1 MMALQIITA
10 ICIVGT
16 CRHLI
21 SLLTHLIRLSLTFF
35 LSLEHINIASA
46 KMAGELAGDHT
57 PELLCLV
64 HDISGMCAGSSSG
77 TAIAA
82 DAMFRKDCTD
92 LVRRISLLTHLF
104 EEIRELNKVVDSASS
119 SSASA
124 SASASSWSSD
134 LVLALHSA
142 RRLLSVARNFRSN
155 CSSDG
160 AAKTIVFQFQC
171 VTWKLEKLLSSLPYD
186 NLDISEEVK
195 EQVDLVR
202 AQLRRATEKY
212 GYMISKMPS
221 YELSQP
227 LAQEINQVLGKSVS
241 GLHKQ
246 HSCPENLSELDS
258 ITVNNGERSC
268 GTNRAGSRL
277 ERARSIP
284 ASSEVSLLNATDPES
299 QETSETKSLPEVKKK
314 PEAIVIP
321 EDFLC
326 PISLELMRD
335 PVIVA
340 TGQTYERSYIQ
351 RWIDCGNATCPKTQQ
366 KLQHLTL
373 TPNYVLRSLISQW
386 CIEHNIEQ
394 PTGLTNG
401 KIKKSDGSFRDV
413 TGDIAAIEALVRKLS
428 SRSVEERRAAVTE
441 IRSLSKRST
450 DNRILIAEAG
460 AIPVLVNLLTSEDVL
475 TQDNAVTSILNLSIY
490 ENNKG
495 LIMLAGAIPS
505 IVQVL
510 RAGTMEARENAA
522 ATLFSLSLADE
533 NKIIIGA
540 SGAIPALVEL
550 LQNGSPRGKKDAATA
565 LFNLCIYQGNKGRA
579 IRAGIITALLK
590 MLTDSSKSMVDEA
603 LTIMSVLA
611 SHQEAKVAIV
621 KASTIPVLIDLLRTG
636 LPRNKENA
644 AAILLALC
652 KRDADNLA
660 CISRLGAVIPLSELA
675 RSGTER
681 AKRKATSLLEHLRK
695 LQQL

>member
-1 MMALQIITA
+1 
-10 ICIVGT
+10 
-16 CRHLI
+16 
-21 SLLTHLIRLSLTFF
+21 
-35 LSLEHINIASA
+35 
-46 KMAGELAGDHT
+46 MAGGVTGAGDRT
-57 PELLCLV
+57 PELLGLV
-64 HDISGMCAGSSSG
+64 HDIASMCSGPGAPS
-77 TAIAA
+77 TTTIAS
-82 DAMFRKDCTD
+82 DAMFKKDCTD

-104 EEIRELNKVVDSASS
+104 EEIRDLKLSDSGIQEMDASS
-119 SSASA
+119 SSSTT
-124 SASASSWSSD
+124 STASSWFSE
-134 LVLALHSA
+134 LVLALQA
-142 RRLLSVARNFRSN
+142 AKRLLSVARTFRSN

-171 VTWKLEKLLSSLPYD
+171 VTWKLEKLLSNLPID
-186 NLDISEEVK
+186 DIEISEEVT
-195 EQVDLVR
+195 EQVELAR
-202 AQLRRATEKY
+202 TQLQRATERY
-212 GYMISKMPS
+212 GAMI
-221 YELSQP
+221 YELSQSP
-227 LAQEINQVLGKSVS
+227 AQDINEVLGKSMNGLQRQKSLPEDTLKQVS
-241 GLHKQ
+241 IPRVNGWK
-246 HSCPENLSELDS
+246 SCNTHLAIP
-258 ITVNNGERSC
+258 
-268 GTNRAGSRL
+268 RL
-277 ERARSIP
+277 ERVRSIP
-284 ASSEVSLLNATDPES
+284 ASAEASLSNVSDPGSGENSERQNVT
-299 QETSETKSLPEVKKK
+299 QVKK

-326 PISLELMRD
+326 PISLEPMRD

-351 RWIDCGNATCPKTQQ
+351 RWIDCGNTTCPKTQQ
-366 KLQHLTL
+366 KLENLTL
-373 TPNYVLRSLISQW
+373 TPNYVLRSLITQW
-386 CIEHNIEQ
+386 CIDHNIEQ

-401 KIKKSDGSFRDV
+401 KLKKSDGSFRDV
-413 TGDIAAIEALVRKLS
+413 TGDIAVIEALVRKLS
-428 SRSVEERRAAVTE
+428 SHSLEERRAAVTE

-475 TQDNAVTSILNLSIY
+475 TQENAVTSILNLSIY

-510 RAGTMEARENAA
+510 RSGSMEARENAA

-540 SGAIPALVEL
+540 SGAIHALVDL
-550 LQNGSPRGKKDAATA
+550 LQNGSLRGKKDAATA

-579 IRAGIITALLK
+579 IRAGIITALLN
-590 MLTDSSKSMVDEA
+590 MLTESSKSMVDEA

-652 KRDADNLA
+652 KRDSENLA
-660 CISRLGAVIPLSELA
+660 CISRLGAVIPLTELA
-675 RSGTER
+675 KSGTER